1 MAAVK
6 DVVDGLDRLDDLLP
20 FLVRLGARHVRYG
33 VEPRH
38 FEIVA
43 VALIWTLESGLGEAF
58 TPAVREAWLEVW
70 KFIVAGMVAGMRQAQ
85 PASDG
90 DPTSL
95 TALRTTPGSAPL
107 RTIAALHEGER
118 LRSITSLPVS
128 GVRRAVPP
136 SSCPLNTST
145 SPIRRGHGGCL
156 ENLPQIGGHAV
167 HASR

>member
-1 MAAVK
+1 MITTSQIQLVRSSFDQVLPIADVVGELFYGRIFRLVPETRALFGDDISLQAKRTMAAVK
-6 DVVDGLDRLDDLLP
+6 DVVDGLDSLDDLLP

-33 VEPRH
+33 VEPKH

-90 DPTSL
+90 
-95 TALRTTPGSAPL
+95 
-107 RTIAALHEGER
+107 AA
-118 LRSITSLPVS
+118 
-128 GVRRAVPP
+128 A
-136 SSCPLNTST
+136 
-145 SPIRRGHGGCL
+145 
-156 ENLPQIGGHAV
+156 
-167 HASR
+167 